1 MPIFNYLS
9 IVGLVL
15 SLWYKILLH
24 LLPDGLDDMGNFVLD
39 VVMKAVHLAQ
49 DLVPFFQVK
58 GLVSPAHSD

>member
-49 DLVPFFQVK
+49 DLVPFFQVE
-58 GLVSPAHSD
+58 GLVSPGHFD